1 MIQLT
6 RIVRRLFST
15 IKRPLPYEII
25 EQEEKEILN
34 EFYKHPLLEKK
45 EKGVYDVEK
54 EEWMKEN
61 DRED

>member
-1 MIQLT
+1 MNQLT

-25 EQEEKEILN
+25 EQEEKEIFN
-34 EFYKHPLLEKK
+34 EFYKHPLVEKK
-45 EKGVYDVEK
+45 EKTVYDVEK
-54 EEWMKEN
+54 EEWMIEN